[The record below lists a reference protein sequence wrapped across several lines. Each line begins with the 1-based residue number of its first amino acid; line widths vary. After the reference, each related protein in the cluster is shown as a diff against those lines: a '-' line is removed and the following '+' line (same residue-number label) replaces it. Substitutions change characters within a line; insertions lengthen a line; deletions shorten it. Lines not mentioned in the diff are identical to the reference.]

1 MYVLPLLACLRL
13 KCTYEKNIFPEIIC
27 ALARFR
33 AELTENAHIKQRVF
47 WISYVRV
54 LKDRVAGNYAFPVS
68 GSASSLTPRVIS
80 RVLWMS
86 LDTGL

>member
-27 ALARFR
+27 ALKLFR
-33 AELTENAHIKQRVF
+33 AKITENAHIKSRVF
-47 WISYVRV
+47 RISYVRV
-54 LKDRVAGNYAFPVS
+54 LQDRVAGNYAFPVS

-86 LDTGL
+86 FDTGL

>member
-1 MYVLPLLACLRL
+1 MCVLPLLACLRL

-27 ALARFR
+27 ALKLFR
-33 AELTENAHIKQRVF
+33 AELTKNAHIKQRVF
-47 WISYVRV
+47 RISYVRS

-86 LDTGL
+86 FDTGL